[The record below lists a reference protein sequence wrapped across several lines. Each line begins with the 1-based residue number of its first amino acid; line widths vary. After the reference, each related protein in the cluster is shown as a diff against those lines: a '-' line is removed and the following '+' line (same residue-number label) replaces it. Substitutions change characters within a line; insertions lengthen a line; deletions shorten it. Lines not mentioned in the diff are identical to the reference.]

1 MEKTRGSIIILQKCT
16 KIYDQMTYRS
26 WDMMRDRLTGGREK
40 QHIEVVVP
48 PKKAQLSVKKPVPQ
62 DTKYLYY
69 PKPWRAH
76 CKHLS

>member
-1 MEKTRGSIIILQKCT
+1 
-16 KIYDQMTYRS
+16 
-26 WDMMRDRLTGGREK
+26 MMRDRLTGGREK

-69 PKPWRAH
+69 PKP
-76 CKHLS
+76 